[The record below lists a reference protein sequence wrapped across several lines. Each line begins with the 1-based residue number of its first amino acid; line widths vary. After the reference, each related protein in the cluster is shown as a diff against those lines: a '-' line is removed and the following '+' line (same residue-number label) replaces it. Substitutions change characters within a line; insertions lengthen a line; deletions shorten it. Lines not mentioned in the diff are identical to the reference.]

1 MEARKMSGE
10 KKRAKSERLIKE
22 AIKARGYIFPEWEFV
37 CRLDPDLFESYNN
50 LYASSLG
57 KSGALSIKVKEF
69 IALAL
74 LAFRGSPTDVL
85 VSHMKRAMDDGA
97 TKEELLEALAA
108 AFPAGGAPTFF
119 NGLKALMSLDKK
131 SSD

>member
-1 MEARKMSGE
+1 MSGE
-10 KKRAKSERLIKE
+10 KKRAKSERLIEE

-37 CRLDPDLFESYNN
+37 CRLDPDFFENYNN
-50 LYASSLG
+50 LYTSSLG
-57 KSGALSIKVKEF
+57 KSGALGIKIKEF

-74 LAFRGSPTDVL
+74 LAFRGAPTDVL

-97 TKEELLEALAA
+97 TKEELLEALEAA
-108 AFPAGGAPTFF
+108 LPAGGAPTFF
-119 NGLKALMSLDKK
+119 NGLKALLSLDKK